1 MEARLRQDACSE
13 CACSCCPFLCTVVH
27 NLGRL
32 RSPRQG
38 NNMLGS
44 MVSAPDAESGSDD
57 ERLLQIGRRMRKFHA
72 DPWKV
77 EYVS

>member
-32 RSPRQG
+32 CSPRQG
-38 NNMLGS
+38 SNMLKLIL
-44 MVSAPDAESGSDD
+44 SAQPAKSGSVD
-57 ERLLQIGRRMRKFHA
+57 EHPLRIERRMRKFHA
-72 DPWKV
+72 DIWKV